1 MCVWLRAVEIR
12 EAYQLRRRHENKNE
26 NEIEN
31 IRQLN
36 GRYLLGV
43 SYCYNSIG

>member
-1 MCVWLRAVEIR
+1 MYTCVCVYVWLRAVEIR
-12 EAYQLRRRHENKNE
+12 EAYQLRRHHENKNE

-36 GRYLLGV
+36 GRLL
-43 SYCYNSIG
+43 